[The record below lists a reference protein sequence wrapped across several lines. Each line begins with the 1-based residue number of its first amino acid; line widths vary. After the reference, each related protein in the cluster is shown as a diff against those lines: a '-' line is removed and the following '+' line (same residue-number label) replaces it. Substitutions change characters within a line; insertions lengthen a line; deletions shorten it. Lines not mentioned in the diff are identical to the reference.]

1 MFFAWNAGRIFSST
15 SSGKLLGQS
24 GTPVAAIVLVDN
36 SATMEY
42 RFQNKTRLESAKETA
57 SWLISQFPSDSQVCV
72 LAVDRDTPF
81 FSVDTSAADKRLSK
95 IDPTYNAESIPSAL
109 ARAYKLFEKADQER
123 KEIYIFSDLTSKSW
137 AAGEAN
143 ISSNGELNIE
153 TSVTQTGGAETS
165 SKSQLSVRM
174 KVFQQDETKPVVR
187 DGNTVFAD
195 AVQGEKSKT
204 VTLPP
209 TGLGETNSVALDFSF
224 SDSLQEGTWHGEVEI
239 LGADAL
245 PVDNK
250 RYFTFEVS
258 PPNQVL
264 VIHGDDVSPGNL
276 ISCIAPRELQ
286 ERGKSRFECTVVSQ
300 SEFDVATKLS
310 QFALVYVLDPGP
322 AGQLWAPLK
331 ASPVVSDKRRRRCAV
346 WKVVVSVSID

>member
-1 MFFAWNAGRIFSST
+1 M
-15 SSGKLLGQS
+15 
-24 GTPVAAIVLVDN
+24 
-36 SATMEY
+36 
-42 RFQNKTRLESAKETA
+42 
-57 SWLISQFPSDSQVCV
+57 
-72 LAVDRDTPF
+72 
-81 FSVDTSAADKRLSK
+81 
-95 IDPTYNAESIPSAL
+95 
-109 ARAYKLFEKADQER
+109 
-123 KEIYIFSDLTSKSW
+123 
-137 AAGEAN
+137 
-143 ISSNGELNIE
+143 
-153 TSVTQTGGAETS
+153 TQTGGAETS

-187 DGNTVFAD
+187 DGNTVFVD

-209 TGLGETNSVALDFSF
+209 TSLGETNGVALDFSF
-224 SDSLQEGTWHGEVEI
+224 SDSLEEGTWHGEVEI

-250 RYFTFEVS
+250 RYFSFEVS

-300 SEFDVATKLS
+300 SEFDACLLYTSPSPRDATLS
-310 QFALVYVLDPGP
+310 RMPSSA
-322 AGQLWAPLK
+322 
-331 ASPVVSDKRRRRCAV
+331 
-346 WKVVVSVSID
+346 